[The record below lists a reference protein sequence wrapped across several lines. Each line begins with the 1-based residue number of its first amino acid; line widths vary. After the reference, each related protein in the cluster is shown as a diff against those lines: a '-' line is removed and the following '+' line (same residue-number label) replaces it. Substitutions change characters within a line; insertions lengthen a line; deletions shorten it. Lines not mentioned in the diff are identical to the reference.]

1 MKSIKIFS
9 KSQFS
14 VLWWSGTLSS
24 FGDWAT
30 LFASVALAS
39 YLGSEGGNS
48 ELTAVIPI
56 VARIIPALMSSFAG
70 ILADR
75 FNKKNVIIICDLS
88 RMVIVLGLFF
98 TTTLIQLFLINFLS
112 EIFSLIRQPSRES
125 VVPEVV
131 DNEYLVKANS
141 LFTVG
146 TYASLPLA
154 SLAFGVISDNSL
166 IEGIVSYGNG
176 WNGSVIFVI
185 DSVTFLISS
194 FLLLYLK
201 TDSPNKNIEK
211 QSNVLGDLK
220 EGLNY
225 FLSVQEL
232 RTVTTS
238 ISLSL
243 VGAGALFV
251 LGNTYLTE
259 SLKFTQ
265 SSFGFMIASFGFGI
279 IFTMVILSYFVTSF
293 SRIPFFIGISMVITG
308 LSLLF
313 AFNSSE
319 FSTILFFIFI
329 SGIGSGSVYLLT
341 ISYLQSTTDKNLRG
355 RVFGNFYT
363 IGRLSIL
370 LSLFISGFA
379 ANFINQYFEFDG
391 VLFVLRISSGFIL
404 LSGLITFVKGY
415 RTIIKDFG
423 FENSNFNKLR
433 LNLDTDEDEPL

>member
-9 KSQFS
+9 RSQFS

-75 FNKKNVIIICDLS
+75 FNKKNVMIICDLS

-98 TTTLIQLFLINFLS
+98 TTTLFQLFLINFLS

-131 DNEYLVKANS
+131 NDEYLVKANS

-146 TYASLPLA
+146 TYFSLPLA

-201 TDSPNKNIEK
+201 TDSPYKNIKK
-211 QSNVLGDLK
+211 QSNVLGDLR

-232 RTVTTS
+232 RTVTKS

-279 IFTMVILSYFVTSF
+279 VFTMVILSYFVTSF
-293 SRIPFFIGISMVITG
+293 SRIPFFIGISMVLTG

-370 LSLFISGFA
+370 LSLFISGFV

-391 VLFVLRISSGFIL
+391 VLFVLRLSSGFIL

-415 RTIIKDFG
+415 RMIIKDFG

>member
-75 FNKKNVIIICDLS
+75 FNKKNVMIICDLS

-194 FLLLYLK
+194 FLLLYLR

-225 FLSVQEL
+225 FLSVKEL

-415 RTIIKDFG
+415 RSIIKDFG

>member
-75 FNKKNVIIICDLS
+75 FNKKNVMIICDLS

-225 FLSVQEL
+225 FLSVKEL

-415 RTIIKDFG
+415 RSIIKDFG

>member
-1 MKSIKIFS
+1 M
-9 KSQFS
+9 
-14 VLWWSGTLSS
+14 SS

-75 FNKKNVIIICDLS
+75 FNKKNVMIICDLS

-225 FLSVQEL
+225 FLSVKEL

>member
-75 FNKKNVIIICDLS
+75 FNKKNVMIICDLS

-259 SLKFTQ
+259 SLEFTQ

>member
-75 FNKKNVIIICDLS
+75 FNKKNVMIICDLS

-131 DNEYLVKANS
+131 DDEYLVKANS

-154 SLAFGVISDNSL
+154 SLVFGVISDNSL
-166 IEGIVSYGNG
+166 IEGIVSYGND

-220 EGLNY
+220 EGFNY

-259 SLKFTQ
+259 SLNFTQ

-404 LSGLITFVKGY
+404 LSGLITFLKGY

>member
-48 ELTAVIPI
+48 ELTAVIPV

-75 FNKKNVIIICDLS
+75 FNKKNVMIICDLS

-125 VVPEVV
+125 IVPEVV
-131 DNEYLVKANS
+131 DDDYLVKANS

-146 TYASLPLA
+146 TYASLPIA
-154 SLAFGVISDNSL
+154 SLAFGVVSDNSL

-185 DSVTFLISS
+185 DSITFLISS
-194 FLLLYLK
+194 FLLLYLN
-201 TDSPNKNIEK
+201 TDSPNKNIKK
-211 QSNVLGDLK
+211 QSNVLSDLR

-243 VGAGALFV
+243 VGAGSLFV

-379 ANFINQYFEFDG
+379 ANFINQYLAFDG
-391 VLFVLRISSGFIL
+391 VLVVLRISSGFIL

-415 RTIIKDFG
+415 KTIIKDFG

-433 LNLDTDEDEPL
+433 LNLDTDEDGPL

>member
-75 FNKKNVIIICDLS
+75 FNKKNVMIICDLS

-279 IFTMVILSYFVTSF
+279 IFTMVILSYVVTSF
-293 SRIPFFIGISMVITG
+293 NRIPFFIGISMVITG

>member
-75 FNKKNVIIICDLS
+75 FNKKNVMIICDLS

-232 RTVTTS
+232 RIVTTS

>member
-75 FNKKNVIIICDLS
+75 FNKKNVMIICDLS

-391 VLFVLRISSGFIL
+391 VLFVLRISSGLIL
-404 LSGLITFVKGY
+404 TSGLITFIKGY
-415 RTIIKDFG
+415 RMIIKDFG

>member
-48 ELTAVIPI
+48 ELTAVIPV

-75 FNKKNVIIICDLS
+75 FNKKNVMIICDLS

-125 VVPEVV
+125 IVPEVV
-131 DNEYLVKANS
+131 DDDYLVKANS

-146 TYASLPLA
+146 TYASLPIA
-154 SLAFGVISDNSL
+154 SLAFGVVSDNSL

-185 DSVTFLISS
+185 DSITFLISS
-194 FLLLYLK
+194 FLLLYLN
-201 TDSPNKNIEK
+201 TDSPNKNIKK
-211 QSNVLGDLK
+211 QSNVLSDLR

-232 RTVTTS
+232 RIVTTS

-379 ANFINQYFEFDG
+379 ANFINQYLAFDG
-391 VLFVLRISSGFIL
+391 VLIVLRISSGFIL

-415 RTIIKDFG
+415 KTIIKDFG

-433 LNLDTDEDEPL
+433 LNLDTDENGPL

>member
-75 FNKKNVIIICDLS
+75 FNKKNVMIICDLS

-166 IEGIVSYGNG
+166 IEEIVSYGNG
-176 WNGSVIFVI
+176 WNGSVIFAI
-185 DSVTFLISS
+185 DSITFLISS

-201 TDSPNKNIEK
+201 TDSPNKNTEK
-211 QSNVLGDLK
+211 QSNVLADLK

-293 SRIPFFIGISMVITG
+293 NRIPFFIGISMVITG

>member
-75 FNKKNVIIICDLS
+75 FNKKNVMIICDLS

-279 IFTMVILSYFVTSF
+279 VFTMVILSYFVTSF
-293 SRIPFFIGISMVITG
+293 NRIPFFIGISMVITG

>member
-1 MKSIKIFS
+1 M
-9 KSQFS
+9 
-14 VLWWSGTLSS
+14 SS

-75 FNKKNVIIICDLS
+75 FNKKNVMIICDLS

-220 EGLNY
+220 VGLNY

-391 VLFVLRISSGFIL
+391 VLFILRISSGFIL

>member
-48 ELTAVIPI
+48 ELTAVIPV

-75 FNKKNVIIICDLS
+75 FNKKNVMIICDLS

-125 VVPEVV
+125 IVPEVV
-131 DNEYLVKANS
+131 DDDYLVKANS

-146 TYASLPLA
+146 TYASLPIA
-154 SLAFGVISDNSL
+154 SLAFGIVSDNSL

-185 DSVTFLISS
+185 DSITFLISS
-194 FLLLYLK
+194 FLLLYLN
-201 TDSPNKNIEK
+201 TDSPNKNIKK
-211 QSNVLGDLK
+211 QSNVLSDLR

-379 ANFINQYFEFDG
+379 ANFINQYLAFDG
-391 VLFVLRISSGFIL
+391 VLIVLRISSGFIL

-415 RTIIKDFG
+415 KTIIRDFG

-433 LNLDTDEDEPL
+433 LNLDTDEDGPL

>member
-1 MKSIKIFS
+1 MKSIRIFS
-9 KSQFS
+9 RSQFS

-75 FNKKNVIIICDLS
+75 FNKKNVMIICDLS

-98 TTTLIQLFLINFLS
+98 TTTLVQLFLINFLS

-131 DNEYLVKANS
+131 NDEYLVKANS

-146 TYASLPLA
+146 TYFSLPLA
-154 SLAFGVISDNSL
+154 SLVFGVISDNSL

-201 TDSPNKNIEK
+201 TDSPYKNIKK
-211 QSNVLGDLK
+211 QSNVLGDLR

-279 IFTMVILSYFVTSF
+279 VFTMVILSYFVTSF
-293 SRIPFFIGISMVITG
+293 SRIPFFIGISMVLTG

-370 LSLFISGFA
+370 LSLFISGFV

-404 LSGLITFVKGY
+404 FSGLITFVKGY

>member
-75 FNKKNVIIICDLS
+75 FNKKNVMIICDLS

-131 DNEYLVKANS
+131 DDEYLVKANS

-154 SLAFGVISDNSL
+154 SLVFGVISDNSL

-259 SLKFTQ
+259 SLNFTQ

-433 LNLDTDEDEPL
+433 LNLDSDEDKPL

>member
-48 ELTAVIPI
+48 GLTAVIPI

-75 FNKKNVIIICDLS
+75 FNKKNVMIICDLS

-176 WNGSVIFVI
+176 WNGSIIFVI

-194 FLLLYLK
+194 FLLLYLR

-293 SRIPFFIGISMVITG
+293 NRIPFFIGISMVITG

-415 RTIIKDFG
+415 RSIIKDFG

-433 LNLDTDEDEPL
+433 LNLETDEDEPL

>member
-75 FNKKNVIIICDLS
+75 FNKKNVMIICDLS

-185 DSVTFLISS
+185 DSVTFLIST

-259 SLKFTQ
+259 SLEFTQ

-293 SRIPFFIGISMVITG
+293 NRIPFFIGISMVITG

>member
-75 FNKKNVIIICDLS
+75 FNKKNVMIICDLS

-166 IEGIVSYGNG
+166 IEGIFSYGNG

>member
-75 FNKKNVIIICDLS
+75 FNKKNVMIICDLS

-259 SLKFTQ
+259 SLQFTQ

>member
-75 FNKKNVIIICDLS
+75 FNKKNVMIICDLS

-125 VVPEVV
+125 IVPEVV
-131 DNEYLVKANS
+131 DDDYLVKANS

-146 TYASLPLA
+146 TYASLPIA
-154 SLAFGVISDNSL
+154 SLAFGVVSDNSL

-185 DSVTFLISS
+185 DSITFLISS
-194 FLLLYLK
+194 FLLLYLN
-201 TDSPNKNIEK
+201 TDSPNKNIKK
-211 QSNVLGDLK
+211 QSNVLSDLR

-379 ANFINQYFEFDG
+379 ANFINQYLAFDG
-391 VLFVLRISSGFIL
+391 VLIVLRISSGFIL

-415 RTIIKDFG
+415 KTIIRDFG

-433 LNLDTDEDEPL
+433 LNLDTDEDGPL

>member
-1 MKSIKIFS
+1 MKSVKIFS

-48 ELTAVIPI
+48 ELTAVIPV

-75 FNKKNVIIICDLS
+75 FNKKNVMIICDLS

-125 VVPEVV
+125 IVPEVV
-131 DNEYLVKANS
+131 NDDYLVKANS

-154 SLAFGVISDNSL
+154 SLAFGVVSDNSL

-185 DSVTFLISS
+185 DSITFLVSS
-194 FLLLYLK
+194 FLLLYLRI
-201 TDSPNKNIEK
+201 DSPNKNIKK
-211 QSNVLGDLK
+211 QSNVLSDLR
-220 EGLNY
+220 EGFNY

-259 SLKFTQ
+259 SLRFTQ

>member
-39 YLGSEGGNS
+39 YLGTEGGNS

-75 FNKKNVIIICDLS
+75 FNKKNVMIICDLS

-131 DNEYLVKANS
+131 DDEYLVKANS

-176 WNGSVIFVI
+176 WNGSVIFVV
-185 DSVTFLISS
+185 DSITFLISS
-194 FLLLYLK
+194 LLLLYLK
-201 TDSPNKNIEK
+201 TGSPNENVKK
-211 QSNVLGDLK
+211 QSNVFGDLK

-225 FLSVQEL
+225 FLSVHEL

-293 SRIPFFIGISMVITG
+293 SRISFFIGISMVITG

-319 FSTILFFIFI
+319 FSTLLFFIFI

-415 RTIIKDFG
+415 RSIIKDFG

>member
-75 FNKKNVIIICDLS
+75 FNKKNVMIICDLS

-251 LGNTYLTE
+251 LGNTYLTG

>member
-48 ELTAVIPI
+48 ELTAVIPV

-75 FNKKNVIIICDLS
+75 FNKKNVMIICDLS

-125 VVPEVV
+125 IVPEVV
-131 DNEYLVKANS
+131 DDDYLVKANS

-146 TYASLPLA
+146 TYASLPIA
-154 SLAFGVISDNSL
+154 SLAFGVVSDNSL

-185 DSVTFLISS
+185 DSITFLISS
-194 FLLLYLK
+194 FLLLYLN
-201 TDSPNKNIEK
+201 TDSPNKNIKK
-211 QSNVLGDLK
+211 QSNVLSDLR

-379 ANFINQYFEFDG
+379 ANFINQYLAFDG
-391 VLFVLRISSGFIL
+391 VLVVLRISSGFIL

-415 RTIIKDFG
+415 KTIIRDFG

-433 LNLDTDEDEPL
+433 LNLDTDEDGPL

>member
-75 FNKKNVIIICDLS
+75 FNKKNVMIICDLS

-166 IEGIVSYGNG
+166 IEEIVSYGNG
-176 WNGSVIFVI
+176 WNGSVIFAI
-185 DSVTFLISS
+185 DSITFLISS

-433 LNLDTDEDEPL
+433 LNLDTDENEPL

>member
-75 FNKKNVIIICDLS
+75 FNKKNVMIICDLS

-131 DNEYLVKANS
+131 DDEYLVKANS

-154 SLAFGVISDNSL
+154 SLVFGVISDNSL
-166 IEGIVSYGNG
+166 IEGIVSYGND

-259 SLKFTQ
+259 SLNFTQ

-415 RTIIKDFG
+415 RMIIKDFG

>member
-75 FNKKNVIIICDLS
+75 FNKKHVMIICDLS

-131 DNEYLVKANS
+131 DDEYLVKANS

-154 SLAFGVISDNSL
+154 SLVFGVISDNSL
-166 IEGIVSYGNG
+166 IEGIVSYGND

-415 RTIIKDFG
+415 RMIIKDFG

-433 LNLDTDEDEPL
+433 LNLDTDEDKPL

>member
-48 ELTAVIPI
+48 ELTAVIPV

-75 FNKKNVIIICDLS
+75 FNKKNVMIICDLS

-125 VVPEVV
+125 IVPEVV
-131 DNEYLVKANS
+131 DDDYLVKANS

-146 TYASLPLA
+146 TYASLPIA
-154 SLAFGVISDNSL
+154 SLAFGVVSDNSL

-185 DSVTFLISS
+185 DSITFLISS
-194 FLLLYLK
+194 FLLLYLN
-201 TDSPNKNIEK
+201 TDSPNKNIKK
-211 QSNVLGDLK
+211 QSNVLGDLR

-259 SLKFTQ
+259 SLRFTQ

-379 ANFINQYFEFDG
+379 ANFINQYLAFDG
-391 VLFVLRISSGFIL
+391 VLIVLRISSGFIL

-415 RTIIKDFG
+415 KTIIRDFG

-433 LNLDTDEDEPL
+433 LNLDTDEDGPL

>member
-75 FNKKNVIIICDLS
+75 FNKKNVMIICDLS

-279 IFTMVILSYFVTSF
+279 IFTMVILSYFVTSL